1 MKRLLL
7 LLLPTALLAA
17 SCTPASRDSA
27 LAGKPSCCATN
38 PQPPAA
44 FTDQSLYQ
52 LDSTWTNDAGQPAPL
67 GALQGGVQVVA
78 MFFTSCTY
86 ACPIILHD
94 LRRIETALPE
104 AVRARTGFTLITI
117 DPERDTPA
125 VLHAYRNAHR
135 LPADRWTLLRASAD
149 DTLELAALLGVK
161 FKREASGQF
170 AHSNLITVLNVRG
183 EILHQLV
190 GLNQDV
196 AEAVNH
202 IANAAKST
210 VTPHRVHE

>member
-7 LLLPTALLAA
+7 LLLPLAVLATA
-17 SCTPASRDSA
+17 CTPASRHSA
-27 LAGKPSCCATN
+27 SAGKPPCCATN
-38 PQPPAA
+38 TEPSAA
-44 FTDQSLYQ
+44 FTDASLYQ
-52 LDSTWTNDAGQPAPL
+52 LDSTWTNDAGQPVPL
-67 GALQGGVQVVA
+67 GSLHGRVQVVA

-86 ACPIILHD
+86 ACPILLHD
-94 LRRIETALPE
+94 LRRIEAALPE
-104 AVRARTGFTLITI
+104 DVRARTSFTLITL

-125 VLHAYRNAHR
+125 VLHTYRNAHR
-135 LPADRWTLLRASAD
+135 LPAARWTLLRASAD

-170 AHSNLITVLNVRG
+170 AHSNLITLLNARG

-196 AEAVNH
+196 SEAVTH
-202 IANAAKST
+202 IASATKSASQ
-210 VTPHRVHE
+210 PHRGHE